1 MPPPSATCSTA
12 SGMRTPA
19 SPERKRYRGA
29 VIGAGGIARQSHLPA
44 LRDAAALRGRVE
56 VVALVDSAV
65 DVPRVE
71 AIPLL
76 GRREQLRDL
85 APLDFIDICTPT
97 ASHLELTLWG
107 LGQGYHVVCEKPVAL
122 TRGEAD
128 RIAAAARASGRI
140 VMPCHQY
147 RHNPVWMKIKEWLAG
162 GAIGRW
168 HLAEF
173 SVHRTAADPGRV
185 AAGTPWRG
193 TSSAGRGGVLL
204 DHGTHLVYQLLDIAG
219 MPASVSAWTGRLRHA
234 AYDVEDTAALRF
246 EYPGRLV
253 TMFFTWAARAREN
266 RIRFVGDAVRTGW
279 LFVPIVLL
287 YGVVCA
293 CNAGAWWL
301 SMADEASRPPFW
313 RAYAITVA
321 GFSLNFIT
329 PMVNVGGEPF
339 KIAAVAPWLGLRRAA
354 GSVVLYQMLHT
365 LGMLLSFLTAVVL
378 GALLL
383 PPHPAILAFL
393 ALAFVVLAALVVLLV
408 TGHRRGGLE
417 GLLDLLHRL
426 PLLDRLARGLEP
438 KRATL
443 AQMDE
448 QITAVY
454 HRHPRRFVQAVA
466 LEYLSRSIFMIEYL
480 LIALGVGLT
489 IDYAQAYVIG
499 GLTSLVQNVI
509 FVVPFEVGTKEGSL
523 YLVFQLLG
531 LDPALGVYT
540 AIVSRLRDLA
550 WIGGGLALVWFSGR
564 GAQARAAAP

>member
-1 MPPPSATCSTA
+1 MS
-12 SGMRTPA
+12 
-19 SPERKRYRGA
+19 RK
-29 VIGAGGIARQSHLPA
+29 L
-44 LRDAAALRGRVE
+44 
-56 VVALVDSAV
+56 
-65 DVPRVE
+65 
-71 AIPLL
+71 
-76 GRREQLRDL
+76 
-85 APLDFIDICTPT
+85 
-97 ASHLELTLWG
+97 
-107 LGQGYHVVCEKPVAL
+107 
-122 TRGEAD
+122 
-128 RIAAAARASGRI
+128 
-140 VMPCHQY
+140 
-147 RHNPVWMKIKEWLAG
+147 
-162 GAIGRW
+162 
-168 HLAEF
+168 
-173 SVHRTAADPGRV
+173 
-185 AAGTPWRG
+185 
-193 TSSAGRGGVLL
+193 
-204 DHGTHLVYQLLDIAG
+204 QLLLFVG
-219 MPASVSAWTGRLRHA
+219 GSAIFG
-234 AYDVEDTAALRF
+234 Y
-246 EYPGRLV
+246 LV
-253 TMFFTWAARAREN
+253 TRIGVARLLA
-266 RIRFVGDAVRTGW
+266 DTVRTGW

-383 PPHPAILAFL
+383 PPHPAILASL
-393 ALAFVVLAALVVLLV
+393 VLAFVVLAALVLLLV

-426 PLLDRLARGLEP
+426 PLLDRVARRLEP

-448 QITAVY
+448 QITALY